1 MKLPYVYP
9 CANMTNLEW
18 MAGQVAM
25 GSITS
30 QTGLNG
36 MSPTGR
42 KLLVEWVVSMAQEIL
57 VEVQRVE
64 RELPDL
70 GD

>member
-1 MKLPYVYP
+1 MKLPTVYP

-18 MAGQVAM
+18 MAGQVAA
-25 GSITS
+25 GALSS
-30 QTGLNG
+30 HYGEADGVVN
-36 MSPTGR
+36 
-42 KLLVEWVVSMAQEIL
+42 KELVSRWIVEMAQEIL
-57 VEVQRVE
+57 AEVQRVE